1 MTWPEI
7 GSPLPRSEAAYAPP
21 DKWEWILSDIGHGA
35 HLRRVFGPLS
45 REQVWEAIT
54 GEAILIPISRIRD
67 LGRLGRSCEIRTQL
81 TLNNRVASVIVVW
94 HYDAEGAAP
103 RLVTVYPTT

>member
-1 MTWPEI
+1 MTWREI

-21 DKWEWILSDIGHGA
+21 DKWGWILSEVGHGA
-35 HLRRVFGPLS
+35 DLRRVFGPLS

-54 GEAILIPISRIRD
+54 GEAMSVPISAVRD
-67 LGRLGRSCEIRTQL
+67 LGRLGRSCEIRTRL
-81 TLNNRVASVIVVW
+81 TLNDRAASVIVVW
-94 HYDAEGAAP
+94 HYDDADAAP